1 MCGGKID
8 MKVLRGSLGTG
19 LKLTAIPKPDTR
31 IVSTS
36 WVNWKKGDVVR
47 SAGAGAGTVR
57 RAGGRLGVSDLDA
70 FLTGEEGS

>member
-1 MCGGKID
+1 

-19 LKLTAIPKPDTR
+19 IRLTARPKPETR

-36 WVNWKKGDVVR
+36 WVNWKKGDVVAR
-47 SAGAGAGTVR
+47 VGAENVR

-70 FLTGEEGS
+70 FLMGEEGA

>member
-1 MCGGKID
+1 

-19 LKLTAIPKPDTR
+19 LRLTARPKPETR

-36 WVNWKKGDVVR
+36 WVNWKKGDVAAR
-47 SAGAGAGTVR
+47 GAAGTVR

-70 FLTGEEGS
+70 FLMGEEGA